1 MRQLLIPGSAIA
13 VLLLLSNFALAG
25 DDRLIDAVQNT
36 DHVTLRSLLDSK
48 DVDINADR
56 GDGSTALSWA
66 TYGDDETAVDL
77 LIRAGADV
85 NVASDFYSVTPLAL
99 ACSNGNSNIV
109 AKLLAAGA
117 DPNIVKRSGETPL
130 MACANTGAEK
140 GTLALLK
147 HGANVDATEN
157 NDGQTALMWAVAEKH
172 PQLVKALLENGAN
185 VAARSRVVSLPEP
198 YVVDIDLDQGIWGS
212 SYPDTTRWQK
222 QSGGFNALYFA
233 AQQGDIDS
241 ARILLEAGAEIDA
254 PHEEWGSVLNIS
266 IASGHEDFALFLLE
280 QGADPNVSDAWGV
293 SPLHSALYKGLLII
307 NRWRPMDSEHLG
319 WERENMPGLVTA
331 LLQHGADPDARIK
344 FSYPYMEHE
353 YIARS
358 NDLPPQVSPVGAT
371 ALHLAA
377 ISADVESMGILAP
390 VSDPKATTIGG
401 ASVFLLAAGAG
412 VEKRARDGS
421 RAIAA
426 ATLALAMGGGSVND
440 YLTDT
445 VPGGPRP
452 GVADGRTALHFATAL
467 GWSEVVEFLVDQGA
481 NIEAG
486 DRYGATP
493 LMIALGDPEGR
504 YYRQVG
510 SGNYDLRFRRPGSTP
525 GTGENVEVAE
535 LLLALGAEPFTGEYR
550 DASGL

>member
-1 MRQLLIPGSAIA
+1 MHQLMSPVSVVAA
-13 VLLLLSNFALAG
+13 LLLLSNSAVAS
-25 DDRLIDAVQNT
+25 DRLLIDAVQNA
-36 DHVTLRSLLDSK
+36 DHATMLSLLDRS
-48 DVDINADR
+48 DVDTNADR

-66 TYGDDETAVDL
+66 TYGDDEVAVDL

-85 NVASDFYSVTPLAL
+85 NAASDFYNVTPLAL

-109 AKLLAAGA
+109 TKLLTAGA
-117 DPNIVKRSGETPL
+117 DPNIAKRSGETPL

-140 GTLALLK
+140 GVLALLK
-147 HGANVDATEN
+147 HGANADATEN
-157 NDGQTALMWAVAEKH
+157 KDDQTALMWAVAEKH
-172 PQLVKALLENGAN
+172 PQLVQALVKNGAD
-185 VAARSRVVSLPEP
+185 VAARSRVVSLPGP

-233 AQQGDIDS
+233 AQQGDVDS
-241 ARILLEAGAEIDA
+241 ARILIEAGADINA
-254 PHEEWGSVLNIS
+254 SHVEWGSVLNIS
-266 IASGHEDFALFLLE
+266 IASGHEDFAVFLLE

-319 WERENMPGLVTA
+319 WERDNMPDLVTA
-331 LLQHGADPDARIK
+331 LLQHGADPGARIK
-344 FSYPYMEHE
+344 FSYPYMEHK

-377 ISADVESMGILAP
+377 ISADAESMRILEP
-390 VSDPKATTIGG
+390 VSDPRATTIGG
-401 ASVFLLAAGAG
+401 GTVFLFAAGAG
-412 VEKRARDGS
+412 VEKKARDGN

-426 ATLALAMGGGSVND
+426 ATLALEMGAGNVND

-445 VPGGPRP
+445 VPGGPYP

-467 GWSEVVEFLVDQGA
+467 GWTEVVEFLVEQGA
-481 NIEAG
+481 NIEAR
-486 DRYGATP
+486 DRYGETP

-525 GTGENVEVAE
+525 GTGENVEIAE
-535 LLLALGAEPFTGEYR
+535 LLLVLGAEPFTGKYR

>member
-233 AQQGDIDS
+233 AQQGDIGPVTS
-241 ARILLEAGAEIDA
+241 LPLPRFVSLKASKAHVRRGPAQTHRID
-254 PHEEWGSVLNIS
+254 WVLN
-266 IASGHEDFALFLLE
+266 H
-280 QGADPNVSDAWGV
+280 
-293 SPLHSALYKGLLII
+293 
-307 NRWRPMDSEHLG
+307 R
-319 WERENMPGLVTA
+319 
-331 LLQHGADPDARIK
+331 
-344 FSYPYMEHE
+344 
-353 YIARS
+353 
-358 NDLPPQVSPVGAT
+358 
-371 ALHLAA
+371 
-377 ISADVESMGILAP
+377 
-390 VSDPKATTIGG
+390 
-401 ASVFLLAAGAG
+401 
-412 VEKRARDGS
+412 
-421 RAIAA
+421 
-426 ATLALAMGGGSVND
+426 
-440 YLTDT
+440 
-445 VPGGPRP
+445 
-452 GVADGRTALHFATAL
+452 
-467 GWSEVVEFLVDQGA
+467 
-481 NIEAG
+481 
-486 DRYGATP
+486 ATP
-493 LMIALGDPEGR
+493 L
-504 YYRQVG
+504 QVTAEY
-510 SGNYDLRFRRPGSTP
+510 GNWLR
-525 GTGENVEVAE
+525 VV
-535 LLLALGAEPFTGEYR
+535 
-550 DASGL
+550 DADG